1 MLRVGLKPDPQIN
14 ANIGPIYLDAYLLL
28 TFYIMPAVGSDKYQF
43 EYFESQLGYFKQ
55 LTLGQYANNNDKRI
69 IKWVNDINIFVKG
82 DMPTVLSDE
91 IDSIIAEL
99 NHIVSG
105 IQLTRVTS
113 EEQANYLVI
122 TGSTETNY
130 LNFHPNVPLD
140 SRERFGNF
148 LMYPNSDPEK
158 SVAGFLVYPNADHEI
173 IYGSMYIDFDLDKYR
188 RHILRQLL
196 TQSLGIPYKSRKYG
210 DSIFFY
216 HPSMDMVTRYSHL
229 DKTII
234 DKLYDKCVKAGMD
247 KFEVDHALVNGC

>member
-1 MLRVGLKPDPQIN
+1 MRNTHNTIILRRTTTVNSPLKGNKSLFKKFKRLLP
-14 ANIGPIYLDAYLLL
+14 LLLL
-28 TFYIMPAVGSDKYQF
+28 TFYIVPAVGSDKYQF

-91 IDSIIAEL
+91 LDSIIAEL

-113 EEQANYLVI
+113 EEQANYTVFF
-122 TGSTETNY
+122 GSAESY
-130 LNFHPNVPLD
+130 QKFDPNI
-140 SRERFGNF
+140 SRNILERAGA
-148 LMYPNSDPEK
+148 MIVYPNSDYE
-158 SVAGFLVYPNADHEI
+158 LVS
-173 IYGSMYIDFDLDKYR
+173 GSMYMDIDRYKGDIKR
-188 RHILRQLL
+188 KHVLRKLL
-196 TQSLGIPYKSRKYG
+196 SQSLGIPFESPKYV
-210 DSIFFY
+210 DSIFAKYPFAQI
-216 HPSMDMVTRYSHL
+216 VIRYSNF

-234 DKLYDKCVKAGMD
+234 TKLYDKCVKAGMD